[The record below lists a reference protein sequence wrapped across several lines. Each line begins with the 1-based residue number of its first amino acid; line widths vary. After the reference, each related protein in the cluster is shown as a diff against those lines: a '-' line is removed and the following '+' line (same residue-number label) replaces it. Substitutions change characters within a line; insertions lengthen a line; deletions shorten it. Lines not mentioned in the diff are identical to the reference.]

1 MDNLLDS
8 HMWELVVKI
17 RRIEKKKSAQKIL
30 RVSHHAIHD
39 ALSSNFAWRGDPSP
53 NFLFTLYTIEHH
65 HH

>member
-39 ALSSNFAWRGDPSP
+39 ALSSNFAWRGPVS
-53 NFLFTLYTIEHH
+53 
-65 HH
+65 